1 MAHYVLVNF
10 ALRSTAIGY
19 VLGLVLLPLFAIG
32 AQSLEGGLAGFLNDI
47 RQPAASAA
55 LLLTVEAALV
65 TTIINGV
72 FGTLS
77 AWVLVRYDFPGR
89 ALLNALVDLPFA
101 IPTLVAGLMIAALY
115 GATSPLGAR
124 LQQGGI
130 EVLYNFPGIILAM
143 SFVTMPFTIRA
154 LQPVLME
161 LEMDQEEAAYTL
173 GAWPW
178 TTFWRVTLPAILP
191 GLLTGIFLTFVRAL
205 GEFGAVVI
213 VAGNIPMKTQVAAV
227 YVYGEI
233 ESYNPQGA
241 TSVSMAVLLLSF
253 FALML
258 LERLSRPP
266 GERLPIF
273 PRFRREPMVQLSQ
286 NRACRS

>member
-1 MAHYVLVNF
+1 MIRHELAKL
-10 ALRSTAIGY
+10 ALRSAAVGY
-19 VLGLVLLPLFAIG
+19 VLGLVLLPLIAIG
-32 AQSLEGGLAGFLNDI
+32 AQSLEGGLTGFLSDI

-55 LLLTVEAALV
+55 LILTVQAALI
-65 TTIINGV
+65 TTLINGV

-77 AWVLVRYDFPGR
+77 AWVLVRYEFPGR
-89 ALLNALVDLPFA
+89 AFLNALVDLPFA

-115 GATSPLGAR
+115 GATSPLGAW

-130 EVLYNFPGIILAM
+130 EVLYNLPGIILAM
-143 SFVTMPFTIRA
+143 LFVTMPFTIRA

-161 LEMDQEEAAYTL
+161 LEKDQEEAAYTL
-173 GAWPW
+173 GAGPW
-178 TTFWRVTLPAILP
+178 AAFCRVTVPSVLP

-205 GEFGAVVI
+205 GEFGTVVI

-241 TSVSMAVLLLSF
+241 TSVSVAVLLVSF
-253 FALML
+253 LALML
-258 LERLSRPP
+258 LERLTRPP

-273 PRFRREPMVQLSQ
+273 LQRKPIIQPLQ
-286 NRACRS
+286 N